1 MPWGYICESV
11 AELFATRVGIVL
23 HHHHSEYC
31 TKSLRLSSKLRGWFS
46 FTVFVRCLSSVC
58 VAVYPLCVSPSVL
71 CVCSLSIL
79 CVCPSSV
86 FCVCPPSVFC
96 VCVRPL
102 SSVYVRPLSSVY
114 VHPLSSVFVRSLLN
128 PWSLCFLSVRC
139 LLNPCSVCSVSVRY
153 LLNPWSLCS
162 VANSLCIKKCHA
174 KRLGVHKSQGQPTF
188 WFIQATLTVL

>member
-1 MPWGYICESV
+1 MDRIPPPPSPPVVTKSHRGLYWNHLAPPAWVLTHQALMPWGYICESV

-128 PWSLCFLSVRC
+128 P
-139 LLNPCSVCSVSVRY
+139 
-153 LLNPWSLCS
+153 
-162 VANSLCIKKCHA
+162 
-174 KRLGVHKSQGQPTF
+174 
-188 WFIQATLTVL
+188 